1 MNIQALKNKVLQLA
15 IEGKLVEQRPEE
27 GTGQELFNQIQEEK
41 QNLITQ
47 GKIKKEK
54 ALASISDEEI
64 PFDIPNNW
72 SWVRIG
78 ELGVYKK
85 GPFGSAL
92 TKSLFVAKGTDTIK
106 VYEQKNAIRKDA
118 SLGEYYITK
127 EYFENK
133 MTSFEVFPRDVIVS
147 CAGTIGE
154 IYQLPDKIE
163 KGIINQALMRI
174 HLMPSMK
181 YDFYSLIFDFLIK
194 DYSQKDGNGS
204 AIKNIPPFA
213 DFKNYLVPLPPLE
226 EQKRIVAKIEEIFSA
241 LDKLQMLF
249 DENANIKVQLKK
261 KILQYAIEG
270 KLVEQR
276 PEEGTGQELFN
287 QIQEEKQNLITQGKI
302 KKEKA
307 LASISDEEIPFD
319 IPNNWSWVRIGELGV
334 YKKGPFGSALT
345 KSLFVAKGTDTIK
358 VYEQKNAIRKD
369 ASLGEYYITKEYFEN
384 KMTSFEVF
392 PRDVIVSCA
401 GTIGEIY
408 QLPDKIEKG
417 IINQALM
424 RIHLMPSMKY
434 DFYSLIFDFL
444 IKDYSQKD
452 GNGSAI
458 KNIPPFADFKNYL
471 VPLPPLE
478 EQKRIVAKVEE
489 LFKLCDKLDLS

>member
-1 MNIQALKNKVLQLA
+1 MDIQALKNKVLQLA

-27 GTGQELFNQIQEEK
+27 GTGKELFDQIQGEK
-41 QNLITQ
+41 QKLIAE

-54 ALASISDEEI
+54 ALDPITDEEI
-64 PFDIPNNW
+64 PFEIPDRWKFARFAQIVDFRMGKTPPRENSKWWIKDLPWVSISDMPENGTILETKESVSSDSIKDIFNN
-72 SWVRIG
+72 
-78 ELGVYKK
+78 
-85 GPFGSAL
+85 
-92 TKSLFVAKGTDTIK
+92 FVSPKGTLLMSFKLTVGRVSILGIDATHN
-106 VYEQKNAIRKDA
+106 EAIISIFPFVNDNFITRNYLFYILPYI
-118 SLGEYYITK
+118 SQYGETK
-127 EYFENK
+127 
-133 MTSFEVFPRDVIVS
+133 
-147 CAGTIGE
+147 
-154 IYQLPDKIE
+154 
-163 KGIINQALMRI
+163 
-174 HLMPSMK
+174 
-181 YDFYSLIFDFLIK
+181 
-194 DYSQKDGNGS
+194 S
-204 AIKNIPPFA
+204 AIKGKTLNSKSIA
-213 DFKNYLVPLPPLE
+213 NLIVPLPPLE
-226 EQKRIVAKIEEIFSA
+226 EQKRIVAKIEEIFCV
-241 LDKLQMLF
+241 LDKLHKLF

-424 RIHLMPSMKY
+424 RIHLMPSMRY

>member
-1 MNIQALKNKVLQLA
+1 MDIQALKNKVLQLA

-27 GTGQELFNQIQEEK
+27 GTGKELFDQIQGEK
-41 QNLITQ
+41 QKLIAE

-54 ALASISDEEI
+54 ALDPITDEEI
-64 PFDIPNNW
+64 PFEIPDRWKFARFAQIVDFRMGKTPPRENSKWWIKDLPWVSISDMPENGTILETKESVSSDSIKDIFNN
-72 SWVRIG
+72 
-78 ELGVYKK
+78 
-85 GPFGSAL
+85 
-92 TKSLFVAKGTDTIK
+92 FVSPKGTLLMSFKLTVGRVSILGIDATHN
-106 VYEQKNAIRKDA
+106 EAIISIFPFVNDNFITRNYLFYILPYI
-118 SLGEYYITK
+118 SQYGETK
-127 EYFENK
+127 
-133 MTSFEVFPRDVIVS
+133 
-147 CAGTIGE
+147 
-154 IYQLPDKIE
+154 
-163 KGIINQALMRI
+163 
-174 HLMPSMK
+174 
-181 YDFYSLIFDFLIK
+181 
-194 DYSQKDGNGS
+194 S
-204 AIKNIPPFA
+204 AIKGKTLNSKSIA
-213 DFKNYLVPLPPLE
+213 NLIVPLPPLE

-424 RIHLMPSMKY
+424 RIHLMPSMRY

>member
-1 MNIQALKNKVLQLA
+1 MDIQALKNKVLQLA

-27 GTGQELFNQIQEEK
+27 GTGKELFDQIQGEKQKLIAEGKIKKEKALDPITDEEIPFEIPDRWKFARFAQIVDFRMGKTPPRENSKWWIKDLPWVSISDMPENGTILETKESVSSDSIKDIFNNFVSPKGTLLMSFKLTVGRVSILGIDATHNEAIISIFPFVNDNFITRNYLFYILPYISQYGETKSAIKGKTLNSKSIANLIVPLPPLEEQKRIVAKIEEIFSALDKLQMLFDENANIKVQLKKKILQYAIEGKLVEQRPKEGTGQDLFNQIQEEK
-41 QNLITQ
+41 QKLIAE

-54 ALASISDEEI
+54 AIPPISEEEI

-174 HLMPSMK
+174 RLMPSMR

-226 EQKRIVAKIEEIFSA
+226 EQK
-241 LDKLQMLF
+241 
-249 DENANIKVQLKK
+249 
-261 KILQYAIEG
+261 
-270 KLVEQR
+270 
-276 PEEGTGQELFN
+276 
-287 QIQEEKQNLITQGKI
+287 
-302 KKEKA
+302 
-307 LASISDEEIPFD
+307 
-319 IPNNWSWVRIGELGV
+319 
-334 YKKGPFGSALT
+334 
-345 KSLFVAKGTDTIK
+345 
-358 VYEQKNAIRKD
+358 
-369 ASLGEYYITKEYFEN
+369 
-384 KMTSFEVF
+384 
-392 PRDVIVSCA
+392 C
-401 GTIGEIY
+401 
-408 QLPDKIEKG
+408 
-417 IINQALM
+417 
-424 RIHLMPSMKY
+424 
-434 DFYSLIFDFL
+434 
-444 IKDYSQKD
+444 
-452 GNGSAI
+452 
-458 KNIPPFADFKNYL
+458 
-471 VPLPPLE
+471 
-478 EQKRIVAKVEE
+478 IVAKVEE

>member
-1 MNIQALKNKVLQLA
+1 MTPQQLKNSILQLA
-15 IEGKLVEQRPEE
+15 IQGKLVEQRSEE
-27 GTGQELFNQIQEEK
+27 GTGQDLFNQIQEEK
-41 QNLITQ
+41 QKLIVE

-54 ALASISDEEI
+54 ALAPITEDEI
-64 PFDIPNNW
+64 PFDIPESWRWTRVKDVVFNHGQKTPTNKFVYIEINSIDNKNNRL
-72 SWVRIG
+72 SDHENILVPEKAPSRARKIVNKGDVIYSMVRPYLHNVCVIDRDFSHESIASTG
-78 ELGVYKK
+78 FAVMSCFYGLNNY
-85 GPFGSAL
+85 F
-92 TKSLFVAKGTDTIK
+92 LFYYLISPSFDEYATSNNNSKGTA
-106 VYEQKNAIRKDA
+106 YPAINDA
-118 SLGEYYITK
+118 NFYK
-127 EYFENK
+127 
-133 MTSFEVFPRDVIVS
+133 
-147 CAGTIGE
+147 
-154 IYQLPDKIE
+154 
-163 KGIINQALMRI
+163 AL
-174 HLMPSMK
+174 
-181 YDFYSLIFDFLIK
+181 F
-194 DYSQKDGNGS
+194 
-204 AIKNIPPFA
+204 
-213 DFKNYLVPLPPLE
+213 PLPPLE
-226 EQKRIVAKIEEIFSA
+226 EQKRIVAKIEE
-241 LDKLQMLF
+241 LLTYVDKYQEYY
-249 DENANIKVQLKK
+249 DELESLNSKFPGQLRKS
-261 KILQYAIEG
+261 ILQYAIEG

-424 RIHLMPSMKY
+424 RIHLMPSMRY